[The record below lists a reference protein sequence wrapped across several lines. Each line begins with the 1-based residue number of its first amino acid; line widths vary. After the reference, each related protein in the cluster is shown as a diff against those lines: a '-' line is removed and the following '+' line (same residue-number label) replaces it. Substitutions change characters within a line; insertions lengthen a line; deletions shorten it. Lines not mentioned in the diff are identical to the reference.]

1 VLQVAVVNLPFLNTA
16 FGTTPLGLG
25 QWLVCAALASV
36 VLWVEELRK
45 VVIRARLRSAEI
57 GPA

>member
-1 VLQVAVVNLPFLNTA
+1 MNTA

-45 VVIRARLRSAEI
+45 VIIRARLRSAEI